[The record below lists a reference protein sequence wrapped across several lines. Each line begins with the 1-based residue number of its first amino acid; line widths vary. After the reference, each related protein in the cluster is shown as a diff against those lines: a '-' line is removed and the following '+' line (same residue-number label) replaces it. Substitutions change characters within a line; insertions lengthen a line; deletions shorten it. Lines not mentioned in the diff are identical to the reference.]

1 MRATR
6 GSVMTTHDPQ
16 AQPPARSDA
25 GSIEPDAIAHRAYE
39 LVQERGV
46 SLGASS
52 TIGCAPNTD

>member
-1 MRATR
+1 
-6 GSVMTTHDPQ
+6 MTTHDPQ